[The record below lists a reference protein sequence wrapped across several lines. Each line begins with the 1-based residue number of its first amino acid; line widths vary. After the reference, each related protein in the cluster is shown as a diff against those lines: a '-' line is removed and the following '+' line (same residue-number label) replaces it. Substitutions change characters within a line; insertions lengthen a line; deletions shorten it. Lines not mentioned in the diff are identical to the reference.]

1 MPVPAFEKTIQNF
14 STQFKTWWETLL
26 LHLPEII
33 LAITI
38 FGISFLLSRLVYKLT
53 SKLVTNR
60 ISQLSV
66 ARLVAKA
73 ASAAVIFLGLFM
85 ALNAMKLGKSLNGLL
100 AGAGISG
107 LVIGLA
113 LQGTLSNTIS
123 GIVLSLRKNIR
134 VGDWIETIDFKGEV
148 QQITLNYLVLRE
160 ADNNIVVIPNKTILE
175 SPMKNYSQTSKMRV
189 SLECG
194 VGYDSDLQEVR
205 KITMELIEDRFAS
218 DRIQEKPEFYF
229 TEFGSSSINFLCR
242 FWIYGENGLA
252 KMKSRSELI
261 IALKKAFDQN
271 GIQIPFPIRTLE
283 FRNSEVPEPGMAL

>member
-1 MPVPAFEKTIQNF
+1 
-14 STQFKTWWETLL
+14 
-26 LHLPEII
+26 
-33 LAITI
+33 
-38 FGISFLLSRLVYKLT
+38 
-53 SKLVTNR
+53 
-60 ISQLSV
+60 
-66 ARLVAKA
+66 
-73 ASAAVIFLGLFM
+73 
-85 ALNAMKLGKSLNGLL
+85 
-100 AGAGISG
+100 
-107 LVIGLA
+107 
-113 LQGTLSNTIS
+113 
-123 GIVLSLRKNIR
+123 
-134 VGDWIETIDFKGEV
+134 
-148 QQITLNYLVLRE
+148 
-160 ADNNIVVIPNKTILE
+160 
-175 SPMKNYSQTSKMRV
+175 MRV